1 MRWIFFLFIILI
13 LPDDIDA
20 SEITILNYR
29 EDYRPLE
36 TVQAEIILGREPL
49 NDLTPYN
56 LEFSKNNNA
65 IGAIFYLEKLSS
77 KRYFAYFDIP
87 SVESGDYNLKVR
99 DVNLINNGVLIKS
112 SSEITIKIIDV
123 NPGFDYLLQNQN
135 HDGSFGDVT
144 KTSLGALALKKIDFQ
159 KANSAISYLVNNQD
173 PTGCFP
179 RGNCNVKDTSF
190 ALIALSKFNQNHVKT
205 KNWLKDAS
213 NNFEIGLWSLKLEG
227 SAVCGDINLNGA
239 YEIQINNKVINITC
253 SNPID
258 FILSHSYLGSSYT
271 IHEYTGSNFSYSIDD
286 SGCYGIKY
294 KKECDYISTLYA
306 SWALKEI
313 NEEFPEDYLIEKKLD
328 NRTIDHALG
337 YILYNDDYD
346 RNWLFNN
353 YLNGYWSYYSSS
365 ISQTPDYFTSAI
377 ATYSLN
383 NEFLFREAK
392 DYLSR
397 KTRENLLDSS
407 IILYLLFNDEARL
420 PSVSVMPGISNQKNR
435 FNLRIKNNKY
445 PITIEI
451 ESPNYTE
458 IPREVHLQNEV
469 NYRISGIKENFEIKI
484 IYGNYSYIIPVIGIN
499 QKINEGHYLLPP
511 PENAIKLLNKDVNIT
526 LSRNDRLEDDIMFI
540 NNWSFNLNDVKLNA
554 TGRIKDI
561 IRFDKDYFNE
571 IKSNETIKTRIYLNK
586 EGEPAY
592 AHYDGYI
599 IVTSSQKTL
608 DAIKISVNFVD
619 SQNNMIIDEEG
630 TGEEIPEGKI
640 QEGENQT
647 KKQESIGKKKNYW
660 WIWMIIALIA
670 AFVAFLF
677 FRRKKEVSQ
686 DFEDYAKKLK

>member
-554 TGRIKDI
+554 TGRINDI